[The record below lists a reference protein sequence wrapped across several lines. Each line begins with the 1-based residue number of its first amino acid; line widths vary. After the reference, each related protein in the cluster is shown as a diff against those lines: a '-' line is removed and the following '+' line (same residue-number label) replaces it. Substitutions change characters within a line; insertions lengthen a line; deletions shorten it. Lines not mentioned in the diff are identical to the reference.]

1 MIIDKYG
8 IQLRLAEISDADFI
22 LSLRTDSNLNQHLS
36 FTSND
41 INKQV
46 EWLTN
51 YKLRE
56 AKKQEYYFVA
66 EIAGMPYGTT
76 RLYNFD
82 EQSFETG
89 SWLFSKE
96 TPTGVAIKADIIG
109 REFGF
114 EALKAK
120 HCRFEVRKENK
131 SVVRYHLGYKPN
143 LTKEDELNFYF
154 TLAQEDFNIHKNKL
168 LKFI

>member
-1 MIIDKYG
+1 MVIDKYG
-8 IQLRLAEISDADFI
+8 IQLRFVTINDADFI
-22 LSLRTDSNLNQHLS
+22 LSLRIDPNLSQYLS
-36 FTSND
+36 STSND
-41 INKQV
+41 IIKQI

-56 AKKQEYYFVA
+56 AKKQEFYFIA
-66 EIAGMPYGTT
+66 EINGIPYGTT

-82 EQSFETG
+82 EESFETG

-96 TPTGVAIKADIIG
+96 TPAGIAIKADIIG

-120 HCRFEVRKENK
+120 YCRFEVRKENK
-131 SVVRYHLGYKPN
+131 SVVRYHLGYKPK
-143 LTKEDELNFYF
+143 LIKEDGLNFYY
-154 TLAQEDFNIHKNKL
+154 TLTQGDFNIHKDKL

>member
-1 MIIDKYG
+1 MVIDKYG
-8 IQLRLAEISDADFI
+8 IQLRFATINDADFI
-22 LSLRTDSNLNQHLS
+22 LSLRTDPNLNQHLS

-41 INKQV
+41 NNKQV

-56 AKKQEYYFVA
+56 EKKQEFYFIA
-66 EIAGMPYGTT
+66 EIDGIAYGTT

-82 EQSFETG
+82 EESFETG
-89 SWLFSKE
+89 SWLFSQE
-96 TPTGVAIKADIIG
+96 TPAGVAIKADIIG

-114 EALKAK
+114 ESLKAK
-120 HCRFEVRKENK
+120 YCRFEVRKENK

-143 LTKEDELNFYF
+143 LINEDELNFYF